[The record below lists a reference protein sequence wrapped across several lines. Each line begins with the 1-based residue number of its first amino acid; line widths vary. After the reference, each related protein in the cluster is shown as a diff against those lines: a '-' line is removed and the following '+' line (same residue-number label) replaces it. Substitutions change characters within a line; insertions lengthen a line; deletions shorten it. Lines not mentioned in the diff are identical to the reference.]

1 MVIHTW
7 SVTISEDHFNTAG
20 AKSPNR
26 TPFAAS
32 FLRRKDQLPMAPIE
46 VSPGTGAFD
55 LARAQDLSA

>member
-1 MVIHTW
+1 M
-7 SVTISEDHFNTAG
+7 TISEDYFNTAG

-32 FLRRKDQLPMAPIE
+32 FLRGRDQLPMAPIE

-55 LARAQDLSA
+55 PARVQDLSA